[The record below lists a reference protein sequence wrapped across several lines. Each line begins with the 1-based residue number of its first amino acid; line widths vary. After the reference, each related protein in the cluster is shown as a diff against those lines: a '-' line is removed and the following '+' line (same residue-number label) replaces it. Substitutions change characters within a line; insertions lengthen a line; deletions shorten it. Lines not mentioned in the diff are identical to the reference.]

1 MTPVP
6 FPLPVQSN
14 TMLDFFKRLQPPP
27 TTPVTSSTAAAGEG
41 GLDAMTKTTTTS
53 TKMSTDKKRKKG
65 VDSSESKVVTNGANG
80 HKSHSPPAKKR
91 IAEEPAPRVRILKH
105 SIFH

>member
-14 TMLDFFKRLQPPP
+14 TMLDFFKRLQPP
-27 TTPVTSSTAAAGEG
+27 TPVTSSTAAAGEG

-91 IAEEPAPRVRILKH
+91 IAEEPAPRVRPLNH
-105 SIFH
+105 HIFH

>member
-14 TMLDFFKRLQPPP
+14 TMLDFFKRLQPSPLS
-27 TTPVTSSTAAAGEG
+27 VTSSAVVGEG
-41 GLDAMTKTTTTS
+41 GLDAMTKTKTTS
-53 TKMSTDKKRKKG
+53 TTISTDKKRKKG

-91 IAEEPAPRVRILKH
+91 IAEEPAPRVRPLNH
-105 SIFH
+105 HIFH